1 MRVVLDEELKLEEKE
16 IASFLKSLSHS
27 NFQMQ
32 RELLQKEAAKYE
44 WF

>member
-27 NFQMQ
+27 NYQMQ